1 MRALTR
7 GARRKARLPSLA
19 GMTDAELQAEL
30 DRLSD
35 QKREIDAQLKEVRA
49 ELRLR
54 SEARRYAT
62 GT

>member
-1 MRALTR
+1 
-7 GARRKARLPSLA
+7 
-19 GMTDAELQAEL
+19 MTDAELQAEL